1 MRTVDNTADIL
12 DSRGVIE
19 RLADLTSERED
30 LTREELEDWTDADE
44 FADLSNF
51 CDDGQQNFSEW
62 NDGVVLVRESY
73 FEQYAMDFADDIGAV
88 DAKAGWPNNCI
99 DWEKAA
105 RELQYDYTS
114 IEFDGV
120 TYWGLAG

>member
-1 MRTVDNTADIL
+1 MRTVDNTEDIL
-12 DSRGVIE
+12 DSRDVIK
-19 RLADLTSERED
+19 RLAELTSERED

-51 CDDGQQNFSEW
+51 AEDGQQNFSEW
-62 NDGVVLVRESY
+62 NEGVTLVRDSY
-73 FEQYAMDFADDIGAV
+73 FEQYAQDFAEDIGALN
-88 DAKAGWPNNCI
+88 DNATWPNNCI

-120 TYWGLAG
+120 SYWGLAT